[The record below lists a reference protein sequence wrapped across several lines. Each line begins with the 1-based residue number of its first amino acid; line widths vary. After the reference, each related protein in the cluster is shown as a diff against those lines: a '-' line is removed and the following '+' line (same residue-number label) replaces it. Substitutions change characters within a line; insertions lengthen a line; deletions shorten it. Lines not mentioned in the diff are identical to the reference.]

1 MKVTLHP
8 EARSEFFEAV
18 EFYANESTS
27 LAERFI
33 SEFEAA
39 TEEISLHPNRYRKTR
54 RRSRLKEFR
63 IFPYYLVYRVLDDI
77 IKIDA
82 VAHDKRKPGY
92 WKKRI

>member
-1 MKVTLHP
+1 MKVILHP

-33 SEFEAA
+33 KEFEVASN
-39 TEEISLHPNRYRKTR
+39 EIGLHPDRYRKVR
-54 RRSRLKEFR
+54 RASQIKEFR
-63 IFPYYLVYRVLDDI
+63 SFPYSLVYRVLDDM

-82 VAHDKRKPGY
+82 IAHDKRKPGY
-92 WKKRI
+92 WKKRV